1 MNSEQFNQLL
11 SYQMLT
17 ALNTAGLFQ
26 QNQRMRPLTVEEI
39 GQLQTDLLQAAQ
51 KLQQSLARG
60 EQPPVPSVGQ
70 ADT

>member
-11 SYQMLT
+11 SYSMLT
-17 ALNTAGLFQ
+17 ALQTAGIFQ

-39 GQLQTDLLQAAQ
+39 GQLQTDLLKAAQ
-51 KLQQSLARG
+51 ELQQSVARG
-60 EQPPVPSVGQ
+60 VHPPVPSVGQ